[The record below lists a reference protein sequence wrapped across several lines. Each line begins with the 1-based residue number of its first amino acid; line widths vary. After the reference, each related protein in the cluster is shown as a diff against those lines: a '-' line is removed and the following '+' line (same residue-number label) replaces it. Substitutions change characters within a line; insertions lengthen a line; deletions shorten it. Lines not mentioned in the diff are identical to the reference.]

1 MEERQS
7 RHMLEQVVS
16 TLQQKVQSLEQKDIS
31 KHTKYF
37 ALQLKVNTV
46 NDSCSLCQNNL
57 GDLKSKFKTLEMN
70 YTLLKDE
77 NQKLSQDVA
86 ILRQTQSIG
95 NIGNLKQQ
103 VQATTNRVNQ
113 LEYSNT
119 VTHQD
124 IIALSK
130 ITNQNKLD
138 ITTVGQNLTQQIT
151 SVEQEF
157 RKKTQNGKHPFRYS

>member
-7 RHMLEQVVS
+7 LHMLEQVVS

-31 KHTKYF
+31 KHTTDIL

-46 NDSCSLCQNNL
+46 NDSCSICQNNL
-57 GDLKSKFKTLEMN
+57 GDLESKFKDLEMN
-70 YTLLKDE
+70 STLLKDE
-77 NQKLSQDVA
+77 KQKLSQDVA
-86 ILRQTQSIG
+86 ILSQNQSVG

-138 ITTVGQNLTQQIT
+138 IITVGQNLTQQIT
-151 SVEQEF
+151 SVEQEY
-157 RKKTQNGKHPFRYS
+157 RKKTQNG

>member
-1 MEERQS
+1 
-7 RHMLEQVVS
+7 MLEQVVS

-31 KHTKYF
+31 KHTTDIL

-46 NDSCSLCQNNL
+46 NDSCSICQNNL
-57 GDLKSKFKTLEMN
+57 GDLESKFKDLEMN
-70 YTLLKDE
+70 STLLKDE
-77 NQKLSQDVA
+77 KQKLSQDVT
-86 ILRQTQSIG
+86 ILCQNQSVG

-103 VQATTNRVNQ
+103 VQAATNRVNQ

-138 ITTVGQNLTQQIT
+138 IITVGQNLTQQIT
-151 SVEQEF
+151 SVEQEY
-157 RKKTQNGKHPFRYS
+157 RKKTQNG

>member
-1 MEERQS
+1 
-7 RHMLEQVVS
+7 
-16 TLQQKVQSLEQKDIS
+16 
-31 KHTKYF
+31 
-37 ALQLKVNTV
+37 
-46 NDSCSLCQNNL
+46 
-57 GDLKSKFKTLEMN
+57 MN

-86 ILRQTQSIG
+86 ILKQTQSIG

-119 VTHQD
+119 VRNQD
-124 IIALSK
+124 ILALSK

-138 ITTVGQNLTQQIT
+138 ITTCSTVGKNLTQQIT

-157 RKKTQNGKHPFRYS
+157 HKKTQNVAFTAWNEGGNVTSDKVIKFNKVKTSTGVSNLAAIHSTGTFTVEVHICGDSQL